1 MGLLDALSGGLTAAT
16 NAAGAEQAGQMQGS
30 QMLRQLM
37 LQQAQLAK
45 EQAETKLAGEHAN
58 YFHRESG
65 TPRLGDENYGS
76 ALGQA
81 EAGKIAGATPAKA
94 QEISALAG
102 PTASSA
108 AQTAAAVAPI
118 HTQQAVN
125 TAAGVAPIHTR
136 EAIATEVG
144 KAPIDVQKATSIAE
158 NTGKIGLQAGKQFVS
173 SNRALTDAIQ
183 PYALAKDM
191 LRAAKS
197 GNPAA
202 LKSATMAFA
211 GVADPKARLTQ
222 GVINMISQVDPSV
235 QGRLDLAMDRL
246 ASGKLPPRVID
257 DIERIVDQV
266 HTTHR
271 AMYDQRRKAAIAR
284 QPQVEQAIPTTEE
297 LFDVPGYSGG
307 VQAPQA
313 PTTHP
318 VVSKYG
324 ITPSRP

>member
-16 NAAGAEQAGQMQGS
+16 TAASAQQQGQMQGS
-30 QMLRQLM
+30 QLLRAM
-37 LQQAQLAK
+37 MMQQAQLAK

-58 YFHRESG
+58 YFHRESA
-65 TPRLGDENYGS
+65 TPRLGDPNYNDAKAG
-76 ALGQA
+76 
-81 EAGKIAGATPAKA
+81 EAGAV
-94 QEISALAG
+94 
-102 PTASSA
+102 
-108 AQTAAAVAPI
+108 AAATEPI
-118 HTQQAVN
+118 HTQGAIN
-125 TAAGVAPIHTR
+125 TAAGVAPIHTQQ
-136 EAIATEVG
+136 AIATARGVEPIHTQG
-144 KAPIDVQKATSIAE
+144 AINTAAGTAPIKVNEATQIAE

-173 SNRALTDAIQ
+173 ANKSLTDAIQ

-266 HTTHR
+266 HQTHR

-307 VQAPQA
+307 SAPSA

-324 ITPSRP
+324 ITPVRP